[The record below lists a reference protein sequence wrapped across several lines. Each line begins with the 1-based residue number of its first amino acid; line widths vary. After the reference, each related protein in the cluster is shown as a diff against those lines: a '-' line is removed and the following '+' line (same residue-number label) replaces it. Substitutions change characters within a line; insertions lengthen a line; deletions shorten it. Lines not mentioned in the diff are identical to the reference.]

1 MPELIPINLIGGDY
15 EHKSR
20 PLSNQVTRNFWPQKQ
35 QNAKVQSPYILQSFY
50 GLIPW
55 APANMPTAT
64 AGRGLFVNKGV
75 LYRVADTNLYSVDL
89 NGVHTKLGQVP
100 GSGRCIFD
108 AVDKQLVAVA
118 NRAAFCYNA
127 GAVNPTVAQITDPNI
142 GTPLGCTSINS
153 QMIYDSNGGISQLFN
168 VSNVG
173 DPTTINGL
181 NFASAESDSSA
192 LIRAYAYKQVANM
205 FKGDSNELWW
215 NSGQGNPPFDRIQ
228 GGIVNVGLGAAYS
241 IAQTPDFLFY
251 FGNDKQ
257 VHTLTG
263 GTGAVDTPISTPAM
277 AKQFQDYAVTADAI
291 SWTMELEGQWF
302 YVITFPTQNITWCY
316 PVGGEWFQWGSGLT
330 GRIQGNDF
338 ADCYGLKI
346 VEDYQSGKLFLLDA
360 QTYTDNGNP
369 IIRVR
374 DSGPIYGE
382 LLKAPG
388 KEFEIQRIE
397 IILESGNGLVTG
409 QGSMP
414 KLGIQM
420 SRDGG
425 KTFGTQRL
433 INAGQT
439 GQEVTVS
446 TGSFGRFKNCVV
458 RLTCSDPIYWSIYAA
473 NAYVDACI

>member
-1 MPELIPINLIGGDY
+1 
-15 EHKSR
+15 
-20 PLSNQVTRNFWPQKQ
+20 
-35 QNAKVQSPYILQSFY
+35 
-50 GLIPW
+50 
-55 APANMPTAT
+55 MPTGV

-75 LYRVADTNLYSVDL
+75 LYRVLDTNLYSVDQ
-89 NGVHTKLGQVP
+89 NGVHTELGQVA

-108 AVDKQLVAVA
+108 AIDSILTVVA
-118 NRAAFCYNA
+118 NRAAYSYNA
-127 GAVNPTVAQITDPNI
+127 AATNPVVAQITDPNM
-142 GTPLGCTSINS
+142 GTPIGCTSINS
-153 QMIYDSNGGISQLFN
+153 QMLYDQNGGTSQIFE

-181 NFASAESDSSA
+181 NFASAESDSSP
-192 LIRAYAYKQVANM
+192 LVRPYAYKQVANM
-205 FKGDSNELWW
+205 FKTESNELWW

-228 GGIVNVGLGAAYS
+228 GGIINVGLGAPYS

-251 FGNDKQ
+251 FGNDNQ

-277 AKQFQDYAVTADAI
+277 AKLFQKYTTTSDAI
-291 SWTMELEGQWF
+291 GWAMELEGQWF
-302 YVITFPTQNITWCY
+302 YVITFPTQNISWCY

-346 VEDYQSGKLFLLDA
+346 VDDYQSGNLYLLDA
-360 QTYTDNGNP
+360 ETYTDNGNP
-369 IIRVR
+369 IIRQR

-388 KEFEIQRIE
+388 KEFEINYIE
-397 IILESGNGLVTG
+397 IIMETGVGLVTG
-409 QGSMP
+409 QGSVP

-425 KTFGTQRL
+425 KTFGTERL
-433 INAGQT
+433 INIGVAGQET
-439 GQEVTVS
+439 TVK
-446 TGSFGRFKNCVV
+446 TGSFGRFKNCVI
-458 RLTCSDPIYWSIYAA
+458 RLNSSDPVYTAIYSA
-473 NAYVDACI
+473 NAYIDVCI